1 MTTPSEVDPHAVAGG
16 ELRDAA
22 QLRALEAVDHGA
34 HGKEKAREDE
44 TERSR
49 AGGSW

>member
-1 MTTPSEVDPHAVAGG
+1 VDADAVAGG

-34 HGKEKAREDE
+34 HGKEKAREDQFSGPA
-44 TERSR
+44 R
-49 AGGSW
+49 GGSW